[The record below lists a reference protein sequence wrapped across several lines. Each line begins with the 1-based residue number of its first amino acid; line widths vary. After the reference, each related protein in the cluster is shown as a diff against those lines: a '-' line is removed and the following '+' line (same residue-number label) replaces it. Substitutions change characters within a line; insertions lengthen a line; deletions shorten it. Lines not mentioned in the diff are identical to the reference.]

1 MKKLVLFG
9 LLVSLNAMA
18 FAQQGWKWPEDVEKA
33 KENNALY
40 ADAVKSKDFVRA
52 QEPHQ
57 WLLDNAPDLNKS
69 LYINGA
75 KQTGY
80 FWELLGICELVFGL
94 LLIIQGTSFIGAVL
108 LLPITL
114 HIFLFHAFLEL
125 DEIGELIMTGG
136 LLLANLILVF
146 KEYSNWKHLIWIKVF

>member
-1 MKKLVLFG
+1 MKNILSITYIVLRLFLG
-9 LLVSLNAMA
+9 GMMIYG
-18 FAQQGWKWPEDVEKA
+18 GWGKFEKPNPTALEVVEKA
-33 KENNALY
+33 KKFTSPE
-40 ADAVKSKDFVRA
+40 
-52 QEPHQ
+52 QESTLQ
-57 WLLDNAPDLNKS
+57 KV

>member
-1 MKKLVLFG
+1 MKNILSITYIVLRLFLG
-9 LLVSLNAMA
+9 GMMIYG
-18 FAQQGWKWPEDVEKA
+18 GWGKFEKPNPTALKVVEKA
-33 KENNALY
+33 KKFTSPE
-40 ADAVKSKDFVRA
+40 
-52 QEPHQ
+52 QESTLQ
-57 WLLDNAPDLNKS
+57 KV

>member
-1 MKKLVLFG
+1 MKNKLNIIYIVLRLFLGGMMVYGG
-9 LLVSLNAMA
+9 LGKFEKTNPTPV
-18 FAQQGWKWPEDVEKA
+18 EVVEKA
-33 KENNALY
+33 EKFTSPEKENTLQK
-40 ADAVKSKDFVRA
+40 V
-52 QEPHQ
+52 
-57 WLLDNAPDLNKS
+57 

-136 LLLANLILVF
+136 LLLSNLVLVF